1 MDTTVSYYVRKKV
14 KDDFDKCNWTDGV
27 GKKFEDV
34 ALTEMLKAL
43 DELET
48 ARKNREVFT
57 NAERYSGRHKTGI
70 SGERRMKVVQG
81 NYRQYQLVDKT
92 RKKG

>member
-43 DELET
+43 DELANST
-48 ARKNREVFT
+48 GRNREVFYK
-57 NAERYSGRHKTGI
+57 RRKYSGRHKTGI
-70 SGERRMKVVQG
+70 SGE
-81 NYRQYQLVDKT
+81 DE
-92 RKKG
+92 

>member
-43 DELET
+43 DETE
-48 ARKNREVFT
+48 KFFT
-57 NAERYSGRHKTGI
+57 NAESI
-70 SGERRMKVVQG
+70 
-81 NYRQYQLVDKT
+81 LADT
-92 RKKG
+92 RPE

>member
-1 MDTTVSYYVRKKV
+1 MQ
-14 KDDFDKCNWTDGV
+14 WTDGV

-48 ARKNREVFT
+48 ALEETEKFFYKRRK
-57 NAERYSGRHKTGI
+57 YSGRHKTGI

-92 RKKG
+92 RKRI

>member
-48 ARKNREVFT
+48 ALEETEKFFT
-57 NAERYSGRHKTGI
+57 NDRNKWGKTNESSSGKLPTI
-70 SGERRMKVVQG
+70 SAGR
-81 NYRQYQLVDKT
+81 
-92 RKKG
+92 

>member
-34 ALTEMLKAL
+34 ALTEMLKSL

-48 ARKNREVFT
+48 ALEETENFFT
-57 NAERYSGRHKTGI
+57 NAESILADIRP
-70 SGERRMKVVQG
+70 E
-81 NYRQYQLVDKT
+81 
-92 RKKG
+92 

>member
-1 MDTTVSYYVRKKV
+1 M
-14 KDDFDKCNWTDGV
+14 

-48 ARKNREVFT
+48 ALEETEKFLQTQKVFWQTQDRNKWGKT
-57 NAERYSGRHKTGI
+57 NES
-70 SGERRMKVVQG
+70 SSG

-92 RKKG
+92 RKRI

>member
-43 DELET
+43 EET
-48 ARKNREVFT
+48 EKFFT
-57 NAERYSGRHKTGI
+57 NAESI
-70 SGERRMKVVQG
+70 
-81 NYRQYQLVDKT
+81 LADT
-92 RKKG
+92 RPE

>member
-48 ARKNREVFT
+48 ALEETEKFLQT
-57 NAERYSGRHKTGI
+57 QKYSGRHKTGI
-70 SGERRMKVVQG
+70 SGERRMK
-81 NYRQYQLVDKT
+81 
-92 RKKG
+92 

>member
-48 ARKNREVFT
+48 ALEETEKFFT
-57 NAERYSGRHKTGI
+57 NAESILADTASLPPRQVFSGR
-70 SGERRMKVVQG
+70 
-81 NYRQYQLVDKT
+81 
-92 RKKG
+92 

>member
-48 ARKNREVFT
+48 ALEETEKFFT
-57 NAERYSGRHKTGI
+57 NAEVFWQTQDRNKWGKTNESSSGKLPTI
-70 SGERRMKVVQG
+70 SAGR
-81 NYRQYQLVDKT
+81 
-92 RKKG
+92 

>member
-34 ALTEMLKAL
+34 ALTEMLK
-43 DELET
+43 
-48 ARKNREVFT
+48 VFWQTLAMDKWGKT
-57 NAERYSGRHKTGI
+57 NESSSGKLPTI
-70 SGERRMKVVQG
+70 SAGR
-81 NYRQYQLVDKT
+81 
-92 RKKG
+92 